1 MAARVSHRYRIAV
14 TAIVA
19 VAAVA
24 LAGCGAKHPAATA
37 TSPGTGSTAPDGSGG
52 LNTLDTSPGPSIPP
66 TTANPPTGSPG
77 YPGDARGYAQAALD
91 AWTGGAHTYL
101 VALTSPAAA
110 SGFDHIT
117 GHPDGH
123 WHFHT
128 CEGAAG
134 SQYCTWDNNNG
145 DRLRIKV
152 IAQYVGQAHAIDEVV
167 LDVTTYPAGADAY
180 VNGFMQAW
188 LDANTYRMSALSGT
202 TVTSYF
208 THYTPQTQW
217 TVSSAGGGAAGTTYV
232 KITNSAGFAQ
242 TVGVTNQY
250 LGQPHAITRACPGT
264 TGCA

>member
-1 MAARVSHRYRIAV
+1 M
-14 TAIVA
+14 
-19 VAAVA
+19 
-24 LAGCGAKHPAATA
+24 
-37 TSPGTGSTAPDGSGG
+37 
-52 LNTLDTSPGPSIPP
+52 
-66 TTANPPTGSPG
+66 
-77 YPGDARGYAQAALD
+77 
-91 AWTGGAHTYL
+91 
-101 VALTSPAAA
+101 
-110 SGFDHIT
+110 
-117 GHPDGH
+117 
-123 WHFHT
+123 
-128 CEGAAG
+128 
-134 SQYCTWDNNNG
+134 
-145 DRLRIKV
+145 

-232 KITNSAGFAQ
+232 TITNSAGFAQ

-250 LGQPHAITRACPGT
+250 LGQPHAITKACPGT